1 MELAE
6 QTVSSALV
14 YSGRFLKV
22 YRDEARLPDGAA
34 AVREVVRHPGS
45 VVVVPVDE
53 AGNVHL
59 VRQYRY
65 PCARVLLEVPA
76 GKLEPGEEAQ
86 EAAARELLE
95 ETGARAEE
103 WLPLGRLLPTPG
115 FCDEV
120 QYIYL
125 ARGLH
130 VGKARPDEDEF
141 LEQVVMPM
149 DEACAMALD
158 GRIEDAKTVAA
169 LLRARYREG
178 E

>member
-1 MELAE
+1 MKLAE
-6 QTVSSALV
+6 ETVSSALV

-22 YRDEARLPDGAA
+22 CRDEVRLPDGGA
-34 AVREVVRHPGS
+34 AVREVVRHPGA
-45 VVVVPVDE
+45 VVIVPVDA

-76 GKLEPGEEAQ
+76 GKLEPGEAPQ

-120 QYIYL
+120 QYVYL
-125 ARGLH
+125 ARGLQ
-130 VGKARPDEDEF
+130 VGEAQPDEDEF
-141 LEQVVMPM
+141 LEQAVMPM
-149 DEACAMALD
+149 DEACAMAID

-169 LLRARYREG
+169 LLRARERKG